1 MSEITYDDK
10 IDLNVEST
18 IANIN
23 KVTASDMNE
32 IKSVV
37 NANANTLDN
46 INVPSNWVK
55 VGDTIPT
62 DGRKVLF
69 KASKNLLDMSQ
80 VQIGKAWNGDANS
93 ARAVVYMKCYPNT
106 NYTISYNNISTFDG
120 MYWVEKTNATDTNT
134 TYGPSQITDTRT
146 ITTKATS
153 HYIVIQFAKTSISL
167 NDFNGV
173 NIQIEQGSSATT
185 YEPYIEQDLIV
196 NGGKFIAD
204 QLVSVGA
211 TNSNDGRRVWFG
223 KSKNLLPYIGFITQ
237 TINDVTITNN
247 NNGTFTINGTA
258 TGDISYPV
266 YDTFIPMSGTWRL
279 VGCPSGGSSTTYML
293 SAYVGYWGGSSPN
306 IDTGSGTNITYTGNV
321 KIRFYIKSGTHC
333 NNLIFKPML
342 TYDTSATYDTFEPY
356 VDEGIYVDNEL
367 YGDNYSYGEQVI
379 GKWVDGKKIYR
390 KTYQVT
396 NISSNNVDLVDV
408 SSLNFDTI
416 IKLYGFVRSQ
426 AGMCMPMP
434 LTDSASNYNVLF
446 LSVNKIRGRVV
457 FGTGGSVK
465 DCFVTIEYTK
475 T

>member
-37 NANANTLDN
+37 NANANTLDE
-46 INVPSNWVK
+46 INVPSNWIEVGTTAPTDKK
-55 VGDTIPT
+55 VWFKANKNIFDLTTAYHGIINGSGVVGPNESFRTTQYIPT
-62 DGRKVLF
+62 SPATKYYFSTTQISGQTNKQIYIAYYDS
-69 KASKNLLDMSQ
+69 SKTFVSRTSYNLLESAFTTPSNCYYMRAGVYSQ
-80 VQIGKAWNGDANS
+80 CQENIMLELG
-93 ARAVVYMKCYPNT
+93 NT
-106 NYTISYNNISTFDG
+106 KSTYVPFG
-120 MYWVEKTNATDTNT
+120 N
-134 TYGPSQITDTRT
+134 
-146 ITTKATS
+146 
-153 HYIVIQFAKTSISL
+153 
-167 NDFNGV
+167 
-173 NIQIEQGSSATT
+173 
-185 YEPYIEQDLIV
+185 QDLIV

-204 QLVSVGA
+204 QLISVGA
-211 TNSNDGRRVWFG
+211 TNPNDGRRVWFG
-223 KSKNLLPYIGFITQ
+223 KSKNLLPYTGFITQ
-237 TINDVTITNN
+237 TINGITITNN

-293 SAYVGYWGGSSPN
+293 SAYVGYWGGSAPN

-321 KIRFYIKSGTHC
+321 KIRFYIKSGTTC

-342 TYDTSATYDTFEPY
+342 TYNTSATYETFEPY
-356 VDEGIYVDNEL
+356 VDQGIYVDNEQMHF
-367 YGDNYSYGEQVI
+367 DNYSTNEQVI
-379 GKWVDGKKIYR
+379 GKWIDGKNIYR
-390 KTYQVT
+390 KTYKVT
-396 NISSNNVDLVDV
+396 NISSSNVDLVDV
-408 SSLNFDTI
+408 SGLNFDTI

-426 AGMCMPMP
+426 VGMCMPMP

-457 FGTGGSVK
+457 FDTGGSVK